1 MQREREGFEPPAGKR
16 PRMTSVPA
24 GGGEAA
30 PPRSQKLLGHT
41 PFVVFFVIMARVT
54 VRNKAAAR
62 TSQTG
67 VMENSTSESEPPPPA
82 PQLSLEQ
89 QVQRI
94 FHAISEFRE
103 VISSKLD
110 TLQSKQEAFQA
121 QAESKLDALQGQVDG
136 LRNEMRQQPAHLRSN
151 RHAGVVT
158 NTRGRHCK
166 LDTLQGKQDAF
177 QAQAD
182 LDALQGQV
190 DGLRQEMRQQ
200 EAHLRTNRH
209 AGDQHSGLEANQE
222 RAAANGSN
230 TDIPYLCF
238 TSDLKPRIY
247 TGENITDENNAPIK
261 LEMRKGGE
269 KIARGPFSKMKVEIV
284 ALQGEFSNDGR
295 DDWSEEESDRHIVQG
310 REGQVQMLGSAQ
322 LRNGEVEL
330 SHIRF
335 TEASRW
341 KPLVIVA
348 RVCKNKMAAT
358 GMVREA
364 LTKPVMVLDRRGKE
378 HEKSHPPRLDDGVY
392 RLEEIAKKG
401 SRHSRL
407 KEKGIL
413 TVQDLLKAFNKD
425 PRELRKILGMENQ
438 HGAWSKLIKHANDC
452 LLQEK
457 PGLKR
462 YEEGNVVLYFNCV
475 HDLVGAAFP
484 HDYVDAKGFDPR
496 QKALVDNCK
505 GQAYEILEEIQPN
518 YVMTNNIPELVSAG
532 AGAARNCP
540 RDVNTPVTEP
550 ILPTPNSGP
559 MIAGH
564 DSDALI
570 TQDYQDTQLSPPRP
584 PGQTSLTHGQQQ
596 IISPSVG
603 SDWQLDQL
611 EIASMIEML
620 QYPSGASTSAH
631 PYFEMLPDATLA
643 WAMTAPAQPSSA
655 NQEQGPS

>member
-1 MQREREGFEPPAGKR
+1 METEREGFEPPAGKR

-30 PPRSQKLLGHT
+30 PPPPRSQKLLGHA
-41 PFVVFFVIMARVT
+41 PFVVFFIIMARVT

-94 FHAISEFRE
+94 LHYISEFRDMTF
-103 VISSKLD
+103 SKLD
-110 TLQSKQEAFQA
+110 NLQSKQEAFQA
-121 QAESKLDALQGQVDG
+121 QAERKLDALQGQVDN
-136 LRNEMRQQPAHLRSN
+136 LRNEMRQQQAHLRN
-151 RHAGVVT
+151 
-158 NTRGRHCK
+158 
-166 LDTLQGKQDAF
+166 
-177 QAQAD
+177 
-182 LDALQGQV
+182 
-190 DGLRQEMRQQ
+190 
-200 EAHLRTNRH
+200 NRH
-209 AGDQHSGLEANQE
+209 AGDQHSGSLEENQE

-230 TDIPYLCF
+230 TDIHRLCF
-238 TSDLKPRIY
+238 MSDLKPRIY
-247 TGENITDENNAPIK
+247 TGESITDENNAPIK

-269 KIARGPFSKMKVEIV
+269 KITRGPFSKMKVEIV
-284 ALQGEFSNDGR
+284 ALQGEFSNDGP

-378 HEKSHPPRLDDGVY
+378 HEKSHPPKLDDEVY
-392 RLEEIAKKG
+392 RLEKIAKNG

-407 KEKGIL
+407 KENGIS
-413 TVQDLLKAFNKD
+413 TVQDLLKTLNTD
-425 PRELRKILGMENQ
+425 PRELRKILDMENR
-438 HGAWSKLIKHANDC
+438 HSDWSKMTTHAKDC
-452 LLQEK
+452 LIQEK

-462 YEEGNVVLYFNCV
+462 YQNEEGNVVLYFNCV

-484 HDYVDAKGFDPR
+484 HDYVDANGFDPR
-496 QKALVDNCK
+496 QKALVDSCK
-505 GQAYEILEEIQPN
+505 GHAYERLEDIQPN
-518 YVMTNNIPELVSAG
+518 YVMTNNIPELVSPG
-532 AGAARNCP
+532 TGAARNCP
-540 RDVNTPVTEP
+540 LGVNSPVTEP
-550 ILPTPNSGP
+550 IFLTPDYSP

-564 DSDALI
+564 DSDAPI
-570 TQDYQDTQLSPPRP
+570 TQGCQ
-584 PGQTSLTHGQQQ
+584 GQTSIPHGQQQ
-596 IISPSVG
+596 TFVPPNGFEWPQDPQGPMDSPA
-603 SDWQLDQL
+603 LL
-611 EIASMIEML
+611 YEMDTAIMFHMV
-620 QYPSGASTSAH
+620 QHPAGASASAH
-631 PYFEMLPDATLA
+631 LPQPHQMVPATTPA
-643 WAMTAPAQPSSA
+643 WTMMAPAQPSFA
-655 NQEQGPS
+655 DQEQGPSCPVFPGSGHGNDCW

>member
-151 RHAGVVT
+151 RHAGDQHS
-158 NTRGRHCK
+158 GSK

-310 REGQVQMLGSAQ
+310 REGQVQILGTAR

-378 HEKSHPPRLDDGVY
+378 HEKSHPPRLHDEVY
-392 RLEEIAKKG
+392 RLEEIAKNG

-413 TVQDLLKAFNKD
+413 TVQDLLKALNKD

-438 HGAWSKLIKHANDC
+438 HNAWSKMIKHANDC

-462 YEEGNVVLYFNCV
+462 YQNEEGNVVLYFNCV
-475 HDLVGAAFP
+475 HELVGAAFP
-484 HDYVDAKGFDPR
+484 HDYVEPKEFSTR

-505 GQAYEILEEIQPN
+505 GHAYEILEDIPPN
-518 YVMTNNIPELVSAG
+518 YVMTNNIPELVSPG
-532 AGAARNCP
+532 TGAARNCP
-540 RDVNTPVTEP
+540 PDVNTPVTDP
-550 ILPTPNSGP
+550 IFMTPNYSP

-564 DSDALI
+564 DSDAPI
-570 TQDYQDTQLSPPRP
+570 TQDYQ
-584 PGQTSLTHGQQQ
+584 GQTSIPHGQQQ
-596 IISPSVG
+596 TFVPPNGFEWPQDPQGPMDSPALLYEDGHGDECDHVSHGSAPSRGISPCS
-603 SDWQLDQL
+603 S
-611 EIASMIEML
+611 SST
-620 QYPSGASTSAH
+620 PSNGACHHSGMDDDGTGTTI
-631 PYFEMLPDATLA
+631 FC
-643 WAMTAPAQPSSA
+643 
-655 NQEQGPS
+655 